1 MHLLSAHEILHIWEL
16 GQRQHPMDRALTMLA
31 VACKDATRDK
41 LACLSI
47 GQRDAYLLTLREQ
60 TFGAKL
66 NGFIECPQCRERTE
80 FTVNI
85 ADIRADSNSGE
96 QAHKLS
102 VEGFD
107 LRFRLP
113 NSLDLATIVNCNDAA
128 VARSLLI
135 QRCLL
140 QADQSSAM
148 ISSNELSEVA
158 IARIIA
164 YIAECDPQAEVL
176 LNLECPACSHSWQAI
191 FDIASFFWA
200 EICAQAKRL
209 LYEVHTLA
217 MAYGWCENDILSMSI
232 VRRQFYLE
240 MVS

>member
-1 MHLLSAHEILHIWEL
+1 
-16 GQRQHPMDRALTMLA
+16 MDRALTMLA